1 MNMIDECKIVEAR
14 VFSKNA
20 KVTVQR
26 SGKLGFSAEVELI
39 SAKGNLPRCRVN
51 ASTSGKI
58 AGYSF
63 TAGKYSTT
71 NSYALVPF
79 FKTSQ
84 IRGVCFQRQ
93 PGFPLD
99 VWSQVAHHP
108 ETQCGSIGFR
118 RQMWII
124 RKRWNEYV
132 DNAARYAAEC
142 WIYQLYPIS
151 RFFGCNCPVVS
162 MEWPDVTKIYK
173 CDAATAINDRVAFIF
188 FLYRRQTARRW
199 LKKHRTK
206 VNKIINL
213 IATNGYIADADTVPI
228 WERWNNSR

>member
-84 IRGVCFQRQ
+84 IRGCVSSGNRDFLWMFEGKSR
-93 PGFPLD
+93 
-99 VWSQVAHHP
+99 
-108 ETQCGSIGFR
+108 
-118 RQMWII
+118 II
-124 RKRWNEYV
+124 RKRSAV
-132 DNAARYAAEC
+132 
-142 WIYQLYPIS
+142 QLVFAD
-151 RFFGCNCPVVS
+151 RCELFENGEMS
-162 MEWPDVTKIYK
+162 MWTTP
-173 CDAATAINDRVAFIF
+173 
-188 FLYRRQTARRW
+188 
-199 LKKHRTK
+199 
-206 VNKIINL
+206 
-213 IATNGYIADADTVPI
+213 
-228 WERWNNSR
+228 